1 MPDQKVCAGLL
12 YGQTHSAI
20 MRTENGD
27 KSNNY
32 CLCTFVYRTS
42 PSVSDNCRSLPI
54 GVTCYFFF
62 SFTADQNNH
71 SSFRAQSLWTWC
83 KKTQWRMTVSCD
95 KNHSRNLTVQNRK
108 LKILMNRVRKIHG
121 NAHINQD
128 ATILR
133 SFKVQT

>member
-27 KSNNY
+27 KSNNH
-32 CLCTFVYRTS
+32 CLCIFCLS
-42 PSVSDNCRSLPI
+42 DISVSLRSLPM

-83 KKTQWRMTVSCD
+83 KKIQWRMTVSFD

-108 LKILMNRVRKIHG
+108 LRILMNRVRKIHG

-133 SFKVQT
+133 YFKVQT